1 MGVPNP
7 LGSLDTST
15 LVLFNVDN
23 YVYSYLTIVTEIL
36 ILNNVDVF
44 EIVQSVQMV
53 CPEDRY
59 IIRLLWNVVTCT
71 PIDVYDIYIYIYI
84 YRFQNVFLRC
94 PTPRLHC
101 FLSTHWPSFRFL
113 SFMAFLIPSI
123 QFFLGLP
130 RVVFCFGFHSH
141 TYTALCDVQITVV
154 ARYMDV
160 SSHCAHLTE

>member
-59 IIRLLWNVVTCT
+59 IIRLL
-71 PIDVYDIYIYIYI
+71 
-84 YRFQNVFLRC
+84 
-94 PTPRLHC
+94 
-101 FLSTHWPSFRFL
+101 
-113 SFMAFLIPSI
+113 
-123 QFFLGLP
+123 
-130 RVVFCFGFHSH
+130 
-141 TYTALCDVQITVV
+141 
-154 ARYMDV
+154 
-160 SSHCAHLTE
+160 